1 MSADPQKRRIRIVKH
16 PLRFH
21 EDDRGV
27 RYCDVF
33 PIERGDINA
42 FLVYPG
48 AISAWHRHKEQDDYQ
63 LCIKG
68 SLKFGVCDKP
78 ATDGGEVQWVYCSEH
93 SAKDGALFIPRGL
106 WHGYYNFTD
115 DVALVLYWLTNKYNP
130 NDEERMSI
138 GAMGFDWLRRAK

>member
-1 MSADPQKRRIRIVKH
+1 MSADPQKKSLQITKH

-78 ATDGGEVQWVYCSEH
+78 AADGGQVQWMYCSEH

-138 GAMGFDWLRRAK
+138 EAMGFDWLRRAK

>member
-1 MSADPQKRRIRIVKH
+1 MTPISFKRY

-33 PIERGDINA
+33 PVEKGDINVT
-42 FLVYPG
+42 LLYPG
-48 AISAWHRHKEQDDYQ
+48 ALSAWHRHQFQDDYQ

-68 SLKFGVCDKP
+68 SLKFGLCDKP
-78 ATDGGEVQWVYCSEH
+78 ASEGGVVEWLYSSER
-93 SAKDGALFIPRGL
+93 STKDGALFIPRGI

-115 DVALVLYWLTNKYNP
+115 QISIVLYWLTSKYNP
-130 NDEERMSI
+130 DDEERMSI
-138 GAMGFDWLRRAK
+138 EAMGFDWKRQAK